1 MKKISKLL
9 LLALLPVGSLFLSSE
24 DYINARKVTTKLNA
38 PTNSLKK
45 KAERHKSST
54 ADKSAREKIAGKL
67 NFMGYDKKTSAAKET
82 FFVDNGSDISL
93 SGLDLEISYFNS
105 AGKLIHKRKVE
116 INEYFPA
123 KETRKV
129 DIPSW
134 DTQKSYHYVNSVP
147 GGKGSVPYTV
157 RFKVLSFT
165 EYKN

>member
-1 MKKISKLL
+1 MKKISKLS
-9 LLALLPVGSLFLSSE
+9 LLALIPLGMLLFSSG
-24 DYINARKVTTKLNA
+24 DYLYARKVTTKLNA

-45 KAERHKSST
+45 KAEKHKSST
-54 ADKSAREKIAGKL
+54 TDKSAREKIAGKL

-134 DTQKSYHYVNSVP
+134 DSQKSFHYVNSVP
-147 GGKGSVPYTV
+147 GGKGSISYTV
-157 RFKVLSFT
+157 KFKVISFT
-165 EYKN
+165 EYKK